1 MPKHNYTKKMRKMN
15 LHKKKRMSYK
25 NKGGT
30 KKTGKKWTTAIA
42 AAEST
47 LRKTKSLSKAQEKL
61 RAQALINAQKLFG
74 QVNEV
79 K

>member
-1 MPKHNYTKKMRKMN
+1 MN
-15 LHKKKRMSYK
+15 FHKKKQMSYK
-25 NKGGT
+25 NRRGT
-30 KKTGKKWTTAIA
+30 KKTGRKWITAIA

-61 RAQALINAQKLFG
+61 RTQALINAQKLFG
-74 QVNEV
+74 QVNEI